1 MPTPRY
7 RLLLSWLSLV
17 LMVAFWTAVSAA
29 PLPVPRPPAL
39 TAHGYILVDFQSGAI
54 LGEANADERM
64 EPASIT
70 KLMTAYALFHELRS
84 GKIKL
89 TDKVTI
95 SEHAW
100 RTQGSRMF
108 VEVGKQVSVENLIQ
122 GMIVQSGND
131 ATVALA
137 EQVAGSEPV
146 FADLMNRYAQQLG
159 MKNTHFVNS
168 TGMPDPQHY
177 TTAHD
182 ITILASAIIREYPE
196 YFKWDSQR
204 EFTYNGITQH
214 NRNMLLWRDSSV
226 DGMKTGHTESAGFCL
241 VATAKRDNRRLI
253 AVVLGSKSEKSR
265 ADESL
270 ALLNYGFRFFETHKL
285 YGAGQPLTQAHIW
298 KGAVDKLPLGL
309 TRDLYVTLPRG
320 QYAQLKAS
328 LKLPAKLVAPASKGQ
343 TYGTLHVDLGDKMLL
358 EKPLVALQDM
368 PEGGLWQRLIDA
380 VKMRFE

>member
-1 MPTPRY
+1 MPTLSFRLT
-7 RLLLSWLSLV
+7 RLLLSMV
-17 LMVAFWTAVSAA
+17 LLLACQTTLFAA
-29 PLPVPRPPAL
+29 PLPVPKPPEL
-39 TAHGYILVDFQSGAI
+39 SAHGYILIDFQSGAV
-54 LGEANADERM
+54 LGENKADERM

-89 TDKVTI
+89 TDMVTI

-108 VEVGKQVSVENLIQ
+108 VDVGKQVSVENLVQ

-159 MKNTHFVNS
+159 MKNTHFMNS

-177 TTAHD
+177 TTARD
-182 ITILASAIIREYPE
+182 ITTLASAIIREYPE

-214 NRNMLLWRDSSV
+214 NRNMLLWRDPSV
-226 DGMKTGHTESAGFCL
+226 DGMKTGHTDSAGFCL
-241 VATAKRDNRRLI
+241 VATAKRDGRRLI
-253 AVVLGSKSEKSR
+253 SVVLGSKDEKSR

-270 ALLNYGFRFFETHKL
+270 ALLNYGFTFYETHKL
-285 YGAGQPLTQAHIW
+285 YAAGQPIAQPRIW
-298 KGAVDKLPLGL
+298 KGTSEKLPLGL
-309 TRDLYVTLPRG
+309 TQDLYITLPRG
-320 QYAQLKAS
+320 QYQQLKAS
-328 LKLPAKLVAPASKGQ
+328 LKLPASLTAPASKGKA
-343 TYGTLHVDLGDKMLL
+343 YGTLHIELGGKVLL
-358 EKPLVALQDM
+358 EKPLLALQDVA
-368 PEGGLWQRLIDA
+368 EGGLWQRLVDN
-380 VKMRFE
+380 VKMLIE

>member
-1 MPTPRY
+1 MPTLRV
-7 RLLLSWLSLV
+7 RWLFSLFSI
-17 LMVAFWTAVSAA
+17 VALITLQTAHAAA
-29 PLPVPRPPAL
+29 PLPVPQPPAL
-39 TAHGYILVDFQSGAI
+39 SAHGYILVDFQSGAI
-54 LGEANADERM
+54 LGESHADDRM

-89 TDKVTI
+89 SDKVTI

-108 VEVGKQVSVENLIQ
+108 VEVGKQVSVEDLVQ

-137 EQVAGSEPV
+137 EQIAGSEPV

-168 TGMPDPQHY
+168 TGLPDPQHY
-177 TTAHD
+177 TTPRD

-204 EFTYNGITQH
+204 VFTYNGITQH
-214 NRNMLLWRDSSV
+214 NRNMLLWRDPSV
-226 DGMKTGHTESAGFCL
+226 DGMKTGHTESAGYCL

-253 AVVLGSKSEKSR
+253 AVVLGSKSEKAR

-270 ALLNYGFRFFETHKL
+270 ALLNYGFRFYETHKL
-285 YGAGQPLTQAHIW
+285 YAAGQPLTQAHIW

-309 TRDLYVTLPRG
+309 THDLYVTLPRG
-320 QYAQLKAS
+320 QYGQLKAA
-328 LKLPAKLVAPASKGQ
+328 LKLPVKLVAPAVKGQ
-343 TYGTLHVDLGDKMLL
+343 TYGTLHVDLGGKMLL
-358 EKPLVALQDM
+358 EKPLVALQDV
-368 PEGGLWQRLIDA
+368 PEGGLWQRLVDA
-380 VKMRFE
+380 VEMRF

>member
-17 LMVAFWTAVSAA
+17 LMVAFWTALSAA

-54 LGEANADERM
+54 LGEANADEHM

-343 TYGTLHVDLGDKMLL
+343 AYGSLHIDLGDKMLL
-358 EKPLVALQDM
+358 EKPLVALQDV